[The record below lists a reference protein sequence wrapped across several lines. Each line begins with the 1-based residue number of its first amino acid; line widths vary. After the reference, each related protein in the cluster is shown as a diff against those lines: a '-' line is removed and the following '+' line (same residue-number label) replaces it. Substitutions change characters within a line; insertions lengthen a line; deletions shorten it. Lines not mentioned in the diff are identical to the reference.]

1 MPGKQHIPKSKT
13 IYSDLSPSL
22 PPFWVIH
29 LYFLGFL
36 GLKLCPT
43 FAVVLR
49 KPANLTN
56 PVPPVTFQLIR
67 VKTQKSA
74 KPASCM
80 SPIARGVT
88 YQTIPGFSTTGWGNN
103 GELSIEAAVL
113 CMQRPNRTQASLLK
127 RIGRLFGFI
136 SQQQMFAN
144 SHLPSSV

>member
-1 MPGKQHIPKSKT
+1 MKLFILIS
-13 IYSDLSPSL
+13 LSVPL
-22 PPFWVIH
+22 FWVIPH
-29 LYFLGFL
+29 YFPGFS
-36 GLKLCPT
+36 GQKLCPT
-43 FAVVLR
+43 FVLR

-56 PVPPVTFQLIR
+56 PVPPVTFLVLR
-67 VKTQKSA
+67 VKTPKSA
-74 KPASCM
+74 KPARCM

-113 CMQRPNRTQASLLK
+113 CMQRPNCTQAALLK